1 MISIGKNEYP
11 SKRTVNLVIHE
22 KTMSSPSRAI
32 PLFLLFLG
40 CLALFVKFG
49 VLNQLER
56 MLAAQ
61 SSLKQVQVD
70 LDGYLDYNKDYEDVL
85 ESYSQYFEDYLTS
98 EEAVLLDRLEIL
110 SILEKNVLNQGT
122 LSKIEIRGN
131 ICRADLTKV
140 SLGTVADIME
150 DLNAH
155 PLVKLVTVST
165 AQTEDKDRDED
176 ETEIPDQGHLM
187 TAYITITL
195 KGGLDQ

>member
-1 MISIGKNEYP
+1 MLSIGKNEYP

-22 KTMSSPSRAI
+22 KTMGSPSRAI
-32 PLFLLFLG
+32 PLFLLFIVF
-40 CLALFVKFG
+40 LALFVKFG

-70 LDGYLDYNKDYEDVL
+70 LEGYIAYNRDYEEVQ
-85 ESYSQYFEDYLTS
+85 EKYSLYFEDYLT
-98 EEAVLLDRLEIL
+98 EDEAVLQDRLEIL
-110 SILEKNVLNQGT
+110 KILENSVLNRGK

-131 ICRADLTKV
+131 ICRADLTRV

-150 DLNAH
+150 DLNAS

-165 AQTEDKDRDED
+165 AETEDKDESP
-176 ETEIPDQGHLM
+176 EPGHMM

-195 KGGLDQ
+195 KGGQEQ